1 MKKTKKKDSI
11 LIEPKKFLRNHP
23 EIKSFDIMMHD
34 CNGIGRGKIIRRK
47 ELLKLY
53 ESGRQF
59 PLSTLGMDIT
69 GEDVPDTG
77 LILEQ
82 GDGDIKAW
90 PIPSSLKVLHKSKPP
105 RGELF
110 MTMTDIEGNK
120 LDTDPRNVL
129 ENLVSQTKKEG
140 IDVYGAF
147 ELEFFLVSNDLD
159 QYGKLQPAKSIFSKR
174 RSNIKT
180 DVYSVD
186 HLHGMLPLFDDIYE
200 ATNLAGIEAETVISE
215 YAPGQYEL
223 TLNFQNSLLK
233 AADDIIRLKRIIR
246 AQARAHGITACF
258 MAKPM
263 ENVTGSGMH
272 FHISL
277 YDKKGKNLFAENK
290 NQKFNSNLLH
300 SIGGLT
306 KTMGES
312 MLIFAPNSNSW
323 KRLVLGSYAPTTPN
337 WGLDN
342 RSVAFRIPS
351 SNSLNRR
358 IEHRVSG
365 VDANPYL
372 VALTVLSAI
381 RLGMKKKIKPS
392 SQTKGNSYV
401 QKKSNKFNMPTDWNS
416 SIISAKKSSFLKETL
431 GPNLHKAFIA
441 IKEMEYKK
449 VASTVS
455 KLDIDLYLDAI

>member
-1 MKKTKKKDSI
+1 MHKNKKLLLNEAKNFLKKNK
-11 LIEPKKFLRNHP
+11 N
-23 EIKSFDIMMHD
+23 IKSFDIVMHD
-34 CNGIGRGKIIRRK
+34 CNAVGRGKIIRRH

-53 ESGRQF
+53 ESGRKF

-90 PIPSSLKVLHKSKPP
+90 PIPSSLKELHNSKPP
-105 RGELF
+105 RGELL
-110 MTMTDIEGNK
+110 MTMFDIEGNK
-120 LDTDPRNVL
+120 LDIDPRNVL
-129 ENLVSQTKKEG
+129 EKLIHQTEKEG
-140 IDVYGAF
+140 ISLSGAF
-147 ELEFFLVSNDLD
+147 ELEFFLVSNELD
-159 QYGKLQPAKSIFSKR
+159 QYGKLQPAQSIFGKR
-174 RSNIKT
+174 RSNFKT

-200 ATNLAGIEAETVISE
+200 ATNLAGIDVETVISE

-223 TLNFQNSLLK
+223 TINHQNSLLK

-246 AQARAHGITACF
+246 AQARAHGVTACF
-258 MAKPM
+258 MAKPI
-263 ENVTGSGMH
+263 ENFTGSGMH
-272 FHISL
+272 FHISM
-277 YDKKGKNLFAENK
+277 YNKKGKNLFAENK
-290 NQKFNSNLLH
+290 NQKINSNLLYAL
-300 SIGGLT
+300 GGLS

-312 MLIFAPNSNSW
+312 MLIFAPHANSW
-323 KRLVLGSYAPTTPN
+323 RRLVLGSYAPTTPN

-351 SNSLNRR
+351 SSPANRR

-381 RLGMKKKIKPS
+381 KIGMKKKIKPGP
-392 SQTKGNSYV
+392 QTKGNSYL
-401 QKKSNKFNMPTDWNS
+401 QKKSKNYNMPTDWNS
-416 SIISAKKSSFLKETL
+416 SIQLSKKSSFLKDTL
-431 GPNLHKAFIA
+431 GSNLHKALIA
-441 IKEMEYKK
+441 IKEMEYNK

>member
-1 MKKTKKKDSI
+1 MPILKKNTS
-11 LIEPKKFLRNHP
+11 LLSEPKSFLKKHP
-23 EIKSFDIMMHD
+23 EIKSFDIVMHD
-34 CNGIGRGKIIRRK
+34 CNAIGRGKIIRRN

-59 PLSTLGMDIT
+59 PLSLLGMDIT

-90 PIPSSLKVLHKSKPP
+90 PIAKSLNVIHKSSPP

-110 MTMTDIEGNK
+110 MTMSDIDGNK
-120 LDTDPRNVL
+120 LNIDPRNVL
-129 ENLVSQTKKEG
+129 ETKINSFKKNG
-140 IDVYGAF
+140 IKLCGAF
-147 ELEFFLVSNDLD
+147 ELEFFLVANELD
-159 QYGKLQPAKSIFSKR
+159 QYGKLQPAKSIIGKKR
-174 RSNIKT
+174 SHRKT

-186 HLHGMLPLFDDIYE
+186 NLHGMLPLINDIYD
-200 ATNLAGIEAETVISE
+200 ATNAAGIEAETIISE

-223 TLNFQNSLLK
+223 TLRHQNNLLK

-246 AQARAHGITACF
+246 SQSRAHGVTACF

-263 ENVTGSGMH
+263 EGTSGSGMH
-272 FHISL
+272 FHVSM
-277 YDKKGKNLFAENK
+277 YDKKDKNIFSEKSK
-290 NQKFNSNLLH
+290 NNLNPNLLNAL
-300 SIGGLT
+300 GGLT

-312 MLIFAPNSNSW
+312 MLVFAPNANSW
-323 KRLVLGSYAPTTPN
+323 RRLVLGSYAPVTPN

-351 SNSLNRR
+351 SSNMNRR

-372 VALTVLSAI
+372 VALTVISAI
-381 RLGMKKKIKPS
+381 DYGIKNKIKAPN
-392 SQTKGNSYV
+392 QTKGNAYE
-401 QKKSNKFNMPTDWNS
+401 QKSKSINNMPHDWSS
-416 SIISAKKSSFLKETL
+416 SILAAKKSKFLKDTL
-431 GPNLHKAFIA
+431 GPDLHRAFIA
-441 IKEMEYKK
+441 IKEMEYQK

-455 KLDIDLYLDAI
+455 ELDIDLYLNAI

>member
-129 ENLVSQTKKEG
+129 ENLVTQTKKEG

-381 RLGMKKKIKPS
+381 RMGMKKKIKPS